1 MLITQTHNSKLLIY
15 LRHNILIFLSKH
27 LLLLIFTM
35 SEALILSC
43 INGNIE
49 AVNTLQ
55 PILIEDTFTSIQY
68 QTCKDEDICDICA
81 NMNKA
86 TNRLK
91 ETRDALLYYKKY
103 HANDYT
109 NDTHRLYEHTQK
121 AVADIEER
129 LSSLQRDKSYFFN
142 VDNPDKQRDKENF
155 LFGEEGF
162 RNSLARLLCE
172 LKKLKA
178 VLDDISKECEERNG
192 NPNLVRIIYQEA
204 YKREAKA
211 CDSDKGVLFSPGQ
224 INESIPKCKLDND
237 DVICAF
243 YHKWNNSQF
252 HQHVLWSEG
261 KLVVDTKQESEE
273 SAFFEEMRNR
283 LGAEKAADMRK
294 FVQYYIDNESQIDQ
308 SDQTKYVAVILE
320 KIGSKKSILLDYFN
334 RLYAYMGG
342 QSTPKKYQT
351 VCAAARKYE
360 NNDSDAYRI
369 LVL

>member
-1 MLITQTHNSKLLIY
+1 MTYYIPSIDLFCMI
-15 LRHNILIFLSKH
+15 
-27 LLLLIFTM
+27 
-35 SEALILSC
+35 EPLILSC
-43 INGNIE
+43 INGNTE

-55 PILIEDTFTSIQY
+55 HILTEDTFTSIQY
-68 QTCKDEDICDICA
+68 KTCKDEDISEICA
-81 NMNKA
+81 KMNKA

-121 AVADIEER
+121 DVADIEEQ
-129 LSSLQRDKSYFFN
+129 LSSLQRDKSYFLN

-162 RNSLARLLCE
+162 YNSLASLLCE
-172 LKKLKA
+172 LKKLNA
-178 VLDDISKECEERNG
+178 VMDVISKECEERNG
-192 NPNLVRIIYQEA
+192 NPNLLRIIYQEA

-211 CDSDKGVLFSPGQ
+211 CDSVKGVLFSPDQ

-273 SAFFEEMRNR
+273 GALFEEMCNR

-320 KIGSKKSILLDYFN
+320 KFGSNIKNLLDYFN
-334 RLYAYMGG
+334 RLYAYLGG
-342 QSTPKKYQT
+342 QSTPKKYQA
-351 VCAAARKYE
+351 VRAAARKYE
-360 NNDSDAYRI
+360 NNDCDAYRQKYDSI
-369 LVL
+369 KEEIGRLLSEDSKIGNG

>member
-1 MLITQTHNSKLLIY
+1 
-15 LRHNILIFLSKH
+15 
-27 LLLLIFTM
+27 M
-35 SEALILSC
+35 SESLILSC
-43 INGNIE
+43 INGNTE

-55 PILIEDTFTSIQY
+55 NILNEDTFTSIQY
-68 QTCKDEDICDICA
+68 KTCKDEDISDICA

-121 AVADIEER
+121 DVADIEEQ

-155 LFGEEGF
+155 LFAEEGF
-162 RNSLARLLCE
+162 CNSLASLLCE

-211 CDSDKGVLFSPGQ
+211 CDSDKGVLFSPNQ

-237 DVICAF
+237 DDIRAF
-243 YHKWNNSQF
+243 YHKWNYSQF

-308 SDQTKYVAVILE
+308 SDHTKYVAVILE

-342 QSTPKKYQT
+342 TSTPKKYQA

-360 NNDSDAYRI
+360 NNDSDAYRKKYDSI
-369 LVL
+369 KKEIDRLQSEDSKIGVG